1 MSTLSTVRLAVPPL
15 FSASSATVDSGAVCR
30 FLSTMDVENINSEEI
45 LEELYDSSS
54 DKEEE
59 DYLEYEVEAEEEEY
73 DSDADPEYLPDVEE
87 LGAIDEL
94 LEEDIREIEEDK
106 TKKKKISSENTDS
119 RKNAKEI
126 RWETNLQRNLK

>member
-1 MSTLSTVRLAVPPL
+1 MSHVNTINRP
-15 FSASSATVDSGAVCR
+15 FSSAPTLQCLIGYCR
-30 FLSTMDVENINSEEI
+30 QRS
-45 LEELYDSSS
+45 
-54 DKEEE
+54 EEE

-106 TKKKKISSENTDS
+106 TKNKKTSSENTDS
-119 RKNAKEI
+119 RKK
-126 RWETNLQRNLK
+126 TQRK